1 MGGNYSLRLVLI
13 SMLVLLGLSSAIF
26 SLTIDTDE
34 SSEMDESIER
44 RINFD
49 SYYSTSI
56 DLNKPFS
63 IAYMSYGNPQLN
75 PNSPLNE
82 INQLT
87 ESNNVSDS
95 ELSIVSN
102 SVLFYPNPFSL
113 KLDSPQLGFKTT
125 KDVDE
130 NILTLQLFDMR
141 GLQVFEGTLTDKII
155 GNTYTKIPFSDSSF
169 NTPIPA
175 LSSGVYIYL
184 VLFED
189 TVLSKGKFVI
199 KP

>member
-13 SMLVLLGLSSAIF
+13 SMFVLLGLSSAIF

-87 ESNNVSDS
+87 EFNNLSDS
-95 ELSIVSN
+95 ELAIVSN

-169 NTPIPA
+169 NTPIPE